1 MKHSGGKII
10 VDRTLTQEEFDRF
23 AQLSGDNNP
32 IHVDPGFSAAT
43 RFGRTVA
50 HGMLLNTILRGLLD
64 QLVPGGRQLSQ
75 NLKFPAPTF
84 ADELMRFTV
93 AIQDDDGEL
102 VTAMMSSVRLM
113 DGLITCNG
121 LTTIRRGGS

>member
-1 MKHSGGKII
+1 MNNSDRKIT

-32 IHVDPGFSAAT
+32 IHVDPGFSATT

-50 HGMLLNTILRGLLD
+50 HGMLLNTVLRGLLD
-64 QLVPGGRQLSQ
+64 QLVPGGRQMSQ
-75 NLKFPAPTF
+75 NLKFPAPTY
-84 ADELMRFTV
+84 ADEPMRFTV
-93 AIQDDDGEL
+93 AIEEDDGET
-102 VTAMMSSVRLM
+102 VTASMSSMRLP

-121 LTTIRRGGS
+121 LTTIQRGCA